1 MNNVLRKIEIDLY
14 SPTSY
19 EVIKAQ
25 QGDKNSRIIEFVL
38 YDQGNPYEIS
48 DNVFFRFDGHRG
60 DGSSF
65 SKTEEQCI
73 VRDGNHISVTLQ
85 EDILYYAGTI
95 EAKLVM
101 YELGNTSNKSS
112 ESETN
117 NKLQEKPERTVL
129 STIPFKISCIKNP
142 CNENNLS
149 NGELSIITDLIFQME
164 QFSKN
169 AQDVIDQAQE
179 SADKAKDS
187 ETNAKASEDAAK
199 ISETNAANSAS
210 TAMGKANDA
219 TNSANTASSKADE
232 ASNYAKQAQS
242 YALGTGNVRPDES
255 INSAKYYYEQAREIS
270 SSFKGALR
278 PMGTVTFANL
288 PELANAGEGDMYN
301 ISDQFTTNANFKEG
315 SGFAIPAGSNVYKTA
330 DDKWDILAGSPVTG
344 VKGNKETNY
353 RNGNIT
359 LTPDNIGAAPVDII
373 ENGNFNDM
381 IKSGF
386 YTMRSPVSHKPPS
399 SYSCFGLF
407 VFCSDEGG
415 GLNYVTQIAKDDNNI
430 YIRKG
435 HGYEYSLLGFEW
447 EEWRKVGDSSGK
459 TGYISY
465 PSDAY
470 YQANQSNVS
479 GYIKITLPV
488 SWTNTFIKFTVSIY
502 TMGNNESCDYHIS
515 GYNYAATPTWSN
527 CTAIC
532 TGKPGAV
539 HTNLSVRFGH
549 DGSKCA
555 ICIGEIGTRWD
566 YPVVQVHDVMLGY
579 YKNDYETWESGW
591 NVSIGTSLPATINT
605 TVQNT
610 NVAYGGVAGSCNGNS
625 ASATKATQDGNG
637 NNIANTYAKKNETA
651 YWDTITSGS
660 FNDVER
666 PGIYTMSNVSTNAPN
681 TSDTYWGLIVLTS
694 TANNIN
700 YVEQIA
706 VREATTEVYVRYKGG
721 SDSNWGDWRR
731 LVTEPELSSYQKKAF
746 KTQTSSAGGS
756 ITFNTYYYNDCTEI
770 HVSLISPVTG
780 SIPRSVYTWVVEK
793 SALQTYGSL
802 RLVDGY
808 KSGSYEGLGTVDI
821 TTTSATINNAKWA
834 NTDYKSESILR
845 ISFK

>member
-101 YELGNTSNKSS
+101 YELGNTSNKSA

-187 ETNAKASEDAAK
+187 ETNAKASEVAAK
-199 ISETNAANSAS
+199 ISETNAKQSEDNAKDHADAANKSKINAGSSAE
-210 TAMGKANDA
+210 TATK
-219 TNSANTASSKADE
+219 KADE

-399 SYSCFGLF
+399 SYSYFGLF

-415 GLNYVTQIAKDDNNI
+415 GVNYVTQIAKDDNNI

-470 YQANQSNVS
+470 YQVPQSSVT
-479 GYIKITLPV
+479 GYLKITLPV
-488 SWTNTFIKFTVSIY
+488 SWTNTFVKFTVSIFN
-502 TMGNNESCDYHIS
+502 MGTNESCDYHIA
-515 GYNYAATPTWSN
+515 GYNFVSTPTWSN
-527 CTAIC
+527 CMAVC
-532 TGKPGAV
+532 VGKADRV
-539 HTNLSVRFGH
+539 HTNLPVRFGH
-549 DGSKCA
+549 DGTKCV
-555 ICIGEIGTRWD
+555 ICIGEASTAWT
-566 YPVVQVHDVMLGY
+566 YPVVQVHDVIMGY
-579 YKNDYETWESGW
+579 YKNDFETWKSGW
-591 NVSIGTSLPATINT
+591 NVAFGTGLPATVSTTISNT
-605 TVQNT
+605 H
-610 NVAYGGVAGSCNGNS
+610 VAYGGVASSCTGNAATTTKLATARTIRTNLASTSAASFDGSANITPGVSGVLPIANGGTGNT
-625 ASATKATQDGNG
+625 AGNAPTATKATNDGNG
-637 NNIANTYAKKNETA
+637 NNIANTYETKAKNKWEKFKDIIYGQNAMISSNIYKEIKIVA
-651 YWDTITSGS
+651 YIIKSSGVTMYGVYDFPVDMPSMFANDTIYFGDNSKDGTYFYAEMVG
-660 FNDVER
+660 NDVNIANYYTNI
-666 PGIYTMSNVSTNAPN
+666 GIT
-681 TSDTYWGLIVLTS
+681 
-694 TANNIN
+694 
-700 YVEQIA
+700 
-706 VREATTEVYVRYKGG
+706 VYV
-721 SDSNWGDWRR
+721 
-731 LVTEPELSSYQKKAF
+731 KK
-746 KTQTSSAGGS
+746 K
-756 ITFNTYYYNDCTEI
+756 
-770 HVSLISPVTG
+770 
-780 SIPRSVYTWVVEK
+780 
-793 SALQTYGSL
+793 
-802 RLVDGY
+802 
-808 KSGSYEGLGTVDI
+808 
-821 TTTSATINNAKWA
+821 
-834 NTDYKSESILR
+834 
-845 ISFK
+845 